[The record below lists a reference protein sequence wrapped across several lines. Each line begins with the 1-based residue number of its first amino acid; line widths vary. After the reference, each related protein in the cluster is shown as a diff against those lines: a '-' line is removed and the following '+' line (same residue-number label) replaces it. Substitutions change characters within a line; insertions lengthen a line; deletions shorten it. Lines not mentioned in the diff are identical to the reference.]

1 MKKPL
6 LRSLLLCWIGRYLYE
21 LWGRYLPG
29 DDIVLFE
36 YLKKNNRETGAALV
50 GLELRRA
57 SDIDALLRRMDES
70 PLECRRLEPGT
81 PEYDYLT

>member
-1 MKKPL
+1 MATRRRSAPHVRSAASRW
-6 LRSLLLCWIGRYLYE
+6 LRRGLYAAGG
-21 LWGRYLPG
+21 LTLA
-29 DDIVLFE
+29 
-36 YLKKNNRETGAALV
+36 GAALV